1 MATRESLEF
10 LLKDSL
16 KQLKLSAMVQEFPAV
31 GRQARSQGT
40 SYEQYL
46 LELTEL
52 EHSKRAENRLKKR
65 LREARFPALKTLDSF
80 DLNLAPGLNRQ
91 LLRELA
97 QGEYL
102 AKGENV
108 ILLGQSGTGKTHLAI
123 ALGVEACRLGHRVY
137 FVTVC
142 HLVNQLVEAQEESVV
157 ERLLRRLSQYDL
169 LILDELGYVPFSS
182 RGAQLLFQVIGD
194 RHEHKSTLITTNLGF
209 DKWPQVFGDATLTAA
224 LLDRVTH
231 RAYMIPCNW
240 ESVRLSQ
247 SMKKRT
253 GQGALPGRVSKKQN
267 SEAGCQPKQ

>member
-1 MATRESLEF
+1 MATKESIEF

-52 EHSKRAENRLKKR
+52 EHGKRAENRLKKR

-97 QGEYL
+97 QGEYI

-108 ILLGQSGTGKTHLAI
+108 ILLGNSGTGKTHLASPSGWRHVGWDI
-123 ALGVEACRLGHRVY
+123 
-137 FVTVC
+137 
-142 HLVNQLVEAQEESVV
+142 ESPS
-157 ERLLRRLSQYDL
+157 LL
-169 LILDELGYVPFSS
+169 P
-182 RGAQLLFQVIGD
+182 VIW
-194 RHEHKSTLITTNLGF
+194 SI
-209 DKWPQVFGDATLTAA
+209 
-224 LLDRVTH
+224 
-231 RAYMIPCNW
+231 NW
-240 ESVRLSQ
+240 
-247 SMKKRT
+247 
-253 GQGALPGRVSKKQN
+253 
-267 SEAGCQPKQ
+267 